1 MSTVSVI
8 IPSYNLGQ
16 YLPQTLKS
24 VMDQTFEDW
33 ECLIVENGSTDASMN
48 VVSDFCAADKRFVPV
63 VFQENVGVAAARN
76 RGLELAEGEYI
87 LFLDADDLLDPH
99 YMDAAMAA
107 FKLDPS
113 LDVVYGKA
121 ERFGAETTWDLPL
134 FSMDTMLASNCLYI
148 SCFFRRS
155 AVMAGGDRPEPAM
168 TGTEASVMPGVTG
181 HLSVSF
187 DPAFKTGYEDWDFW
201 LTFFEQLDHE
211 PRVLRL
217 PSVCFY
223 YRTRR
228 HSRNHGISDEALA
241 DIRRA
246 LWEKHKALYAKYF
259 CDPCQTVEYRRP
271 QRSFQ
276 KASRWS
282 LAWKLRMLYRKLF
295 S

>member
-1 MSTVSVI
+1 MPVVSVI

-48 VVSDFCAADKRFVPV
+48 VVTDFCAADSRFVPV

-99 YMDAAMAA
+99 YMEAAMAA
-107 FKLDPS
+107 FKLNPS

-121 ERFGAETTWDLPL
+121 ERFGAETSWDLPP

-155 AVMAGGDRPEPAM
+155 AVMAGE
-168 TGTEASVMPGVTG
+168 G
-181 HLSVSF
+181 HAAVSF
-187 DPAFKTGYEDWDFW
+187 DPSFKTGYEDWDFW
-201 LTFFEQLDHE
+201 LSFFEQLDHE

-228 HSRNHGISDEALA
+228 HSRNHGISDETLA
-241 DIRRA
+241 GIRRA

-259 CDPCQTVEYRRP
+259 CNPLETVEYKRL

-282 LAWKLRMLYRKLF
+282 LLWKLRMLYRKLF

>member
-1 MSTVSVI
+1 MSLVSVI

-113 LDVVYGKA
+113 LDVVYGRA
-121 ERFGAETTWDLPL
+121 ERFGAESTWDLPP

-155 AVMAGGDRPEPAM
+155 AA
-168 TGTEASVMPGVTG
+168 
-181 HLSVSF
+181 VSF
-187 DPAFKTGYEDWDFW
+187 DPAFKTGYEDWDYW
-201 LTFFEQLDHE
+201 LSFFEKLDHE
-211 PRVLRL
+211 PKVLRL

-228 HSRNHGISDEALA
+228 RSRNHGISDEALA

-259 CDPCQTVEYRRP
+259 CDPCRTVEYRRL

-282 LAWKLRMLYRKLF
+282 LAWKLRMLYRKIVK
-295 S
+295 

>member
-1 MSTVSVI
+1 MSLVSVI

-48 VVSDFCAADKRFVPV
+48 VVTDFCAADSRFVPV

-121 ERFGAETTWDLPL
+121 ERFGAETTWDLPP

-148 SCFFRRS
+148 SCLFRRS
-155 AVMAGGDRPEPAM
+155 ALMADGK
-168 TGTEASVMPGVTG
+168 
-181 HLSVSF
+181 LSVGF
-187 DPAFKTGYEDWDFW
+187 DPGFKTGYEDWDFW
-201 LTFFEQLDHE
+201 LTLFEHLDHE

-228 HSRNHGISDEALA
+228 NSRNHGISDEALVA
-241 DIRRA
+241 IRRA
-246 LWEKHKALYAKYF
+246 LWEKHKALYVKYF
-259 CDPCQTVEYRRP
+259 CNPLETVEYKRL

-282 LAWKLRMLYRKLF
+282 LLWKLRVLFRKLF
-295 S
+295 A

>member
-121 ERFGAETTWDLPL
+121 ERFGAETSWDLPS

-155 AVMAGGDRPEPAM
+155 AVMAGD
-168 TGTEASVMPGVTG
+168 G
-181 HLSVSF
+181 HAAISF
-187 DPAFKTGYEDWDFW
+187 DPSFKTGYEDWDFW
-201 LTFFEQLDHE
+201 LSFFEQLDHE

-228 HSRNHGISDEALA
+228 HSRNHGVSDEALA

-259 CDPCQTVEYRRP
+259 CDPCQTVEYRRL

-282 LAWKLRMLYRKLF
+282 LLWKLRVLFRKLF
-295 S
+295 A